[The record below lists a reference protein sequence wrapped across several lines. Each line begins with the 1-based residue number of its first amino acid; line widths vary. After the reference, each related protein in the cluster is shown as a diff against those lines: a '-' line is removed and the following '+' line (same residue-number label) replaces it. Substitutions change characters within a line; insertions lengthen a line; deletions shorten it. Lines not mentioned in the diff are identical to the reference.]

1 MECEIRFSDG
11 HARVINVKTVHT
23 VGADLVVMAPGGVLD
38 GVLDRRTH
46 GGFVLLFKEMVG

>member
-11 HARVINVKTVHT
+11 HARVVNVKTVHT